1 MALTFIALLRG
12 GVNIGENVIIGPK
25 CNIWTYNH
33 NFKYPE
39 MIPYG
44 GDDIL
49 KPVVIHDHVWIGLNV
64 TILPGTTIG
73 KGAII
78 SAGSV
83 VRGEIKA
90 LSIMA
95 GNPAEVVGYRNEAD
109 FHVNEMKNNF
119 YLRKKVNIYST
130 ILKVVTS
137 NFISAFLSFSVSI
150 ILVRAFSPE
159 NAGEI
164 ITFYSYLLVFA
175 AISEFGA
182 GNAYIAIASKNEN
195 KVRLLVY
202 FLCLI
207 AIIAI
212 ISLFLMKY
220 VFVYNHSLAVFI
232 GGFFYATIRLLLS
245 FFPVIK

>member
-1 MALTFIALLRG
+1 MLSKIKRFFEIKELCKQGVMLVKPYYIEYSNMIKVNGVCYIGPHFYCSAKG

-119 YLRKKVNIYST
+119 YLRKK
-130 ILKVVTS
+130 
-137 NFISAFLSFSVSI
+137 
-150 ILVRAFSPE
+150 
-159 NAGEI
+159 
-164 ITFYSYLLVFA
+164 
-175 AISEFGA
+175 
-182 GNAYIAIASKNEN
+182 
-195 KVRLLVY
+195 
-202 FLCLI
+202 
-207 AIIAI
+207 
-212 ISLFLMKY
+212 
-220 VFVYNHSLAVFI
+220 
-232 GGFFYATIRLLLS
+232 
-245 FFPVIK
+245 